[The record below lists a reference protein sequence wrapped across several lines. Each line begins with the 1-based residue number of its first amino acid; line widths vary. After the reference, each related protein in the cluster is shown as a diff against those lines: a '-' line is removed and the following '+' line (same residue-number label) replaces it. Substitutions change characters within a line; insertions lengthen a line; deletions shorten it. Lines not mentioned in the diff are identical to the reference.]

1 MLGTLGDQKISQDET
16 YQEKI
21 FKIHQKE
28 SQDKQAVEQE
38 MEVVRKEL
46 QSELQKD
53 LQQKR
58 IKLLSEP
65 EKKLEEFKRK

>member
-1 MLGTLGDQKISQDET
+1 
-16 YQEKI
+16 
-21 FKIHQKE
+21 
-28 SQDKQAVEQE
+28 